1 MNSQFSTYQCAVD
14 SGMTLLSSGSVS
26 SIAPGCWTLH
36 NIPPP
41 AETSGWS
48 LRLMGPGRKK
58 KFIGSPSTVMKRTGE
73 KAGWATT
80 CLLDGISP
88 AGRDSITASTI
99 NELHGCDECEILDKQ
114 QLTFSV
120 YFSFRGFFVAV
131 VINFLFCQEEKKS
144 DYYKM
149 IC

>member
-1 MNSQFSTYQCAVD
+1 
-14 SGMTLLSSGSVS
+14 
-26 SIAPGCWTLH
+26 
-36 NIPPP
+36 
-41 AETSGWS
+41 
-48 LRLMGPGRKK
+48 MGPGRKK

-120 YFSFRGFFVAV
+120 YFSFQVFFVAV
-131 VINFLFCQEEKKS
+131 VIHFLFCQEEKKS